1 MLKCTGT
8 YYVPCDP
15 FSTSGLQGHNALKD
29 HEGWG
34 DGQRSAPHVVCFFW
48 QEAAAA
54 GNSSSLTSR
63 AVRRTLN
70 EPLASPPLP
79 PSRKCFYSKV
89 PRRRRHRRESWLH
102 TSYVDPLSLNSPLFC
117 SFWRAALPASRT
129 WGRGGVPFSNF
140 IYIVQTSSPVDSVTC
155 YCVLHFSLRKGIG
168 ERERE
173 AADTHTGGGNAFQAA
188 LWPVWGSRSFG
199 YVFV

>member
-1 MLKCTGT
+1 MGKGLLRMLSAFFGK
-8 YYVPCDP
+8 
-15 FSTSGLQGHNALKD
+15 KR
-29 HEGWG
+29 
-34 DGQRSAPHVVCFFW
+34 QRLAIPPH
-48 QEAAAA
+48 
-54 GNSSSLTSR
+54 SR
-63 AVRRTLN
+63 AVPSAALSMSLWHR
-70 EPLASPPLP
+70 PPLP